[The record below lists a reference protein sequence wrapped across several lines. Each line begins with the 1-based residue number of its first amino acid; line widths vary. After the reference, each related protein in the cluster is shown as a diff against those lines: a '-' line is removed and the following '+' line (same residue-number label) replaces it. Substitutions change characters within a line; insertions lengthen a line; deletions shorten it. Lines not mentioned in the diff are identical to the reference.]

1 MGQLDGKT
9 ALVTGGT
16 AGIGLGVA
24 KRFVREG
31 ATVYITGRR
40 KQELDAA
47 LEAIGT
53 GAVGVQS
60 DVSKLTDLDALF
72 TIIKERSGRL
82 DVLFANA
89 GVASLAALADV
100 TEEEYER
107 TFDINVKGMFF
118 TMQKAL
124 PLLPDGATVIL
135 TSSVNASQ
143 GIPSMSVYNA
153 TKAAARNFARS
164 WAAELA
170 GRGIRV
176 NSISPGP
183 IETPGLLGLAG
194 DDVDARRELK
204 ENFARSIPLG
214 RTGNV
219 DEVASAAV
227 FLASDQSSFTTGAEL
242 FVDGGLAQV

>member
-1 MGQLDGKT
+1 MGQLDGKI

-16 AGIGLGVA
+16 TGIGLGTA
-24 KRFVREG
+24 RRFAREG

-40 KQELDAA
+40 KSELDAA
-47 LEAIGT
+47 VESIG
-53 GAVGVQS
+53 ADVIGVQS
-60 DVSKLTDLDALF
+60 DVSQPADLDALF
-72 TIIKERSGRL
+72 ATVKERSGRL

-89 GVASLAALADV
+89 GVGGLVELADV
-100 TEEEYER
+100 TEDEYDR

-124 PLLPDGATVIL
+124 PLLPDGASVIL
-135 TSSVNASQ
+135 TSSTNASQ
-143 GIPSMSVYNA
+143 GIPAMSVYSA

-170 GRGIRV
+170 GRRIRV

-183 IETPGLLGLAG
+183 IETPGLLDLAG
-194 DDVDARRELK
+194 DEADARRVLT
-204 ENFARSIPLG
+204 ENFSHSIPLG
-214 RTGNV
+214 RMGHV
-219 DEVASAAV
+219 DDVASAAV

-242 FVDGGLAQV
+242 FVDGGLAQI